1 MQVCK
6 ARKTIENLYETKA
19 NYNSISMRLGESV
32 GRLTQ
37 VGSLGKSSE
46 ILKVRAMRFFSREA
60 LLLFRDVLF

>member
-46 ILKVRAMRFFSREA
+46 ILKVRGDA
-60 LLLFRDVLF
+60 VLFQRGFAVVS

>member
-46 ILKVRAMRFFSREA
+46 ILKVRGDAFFSREA